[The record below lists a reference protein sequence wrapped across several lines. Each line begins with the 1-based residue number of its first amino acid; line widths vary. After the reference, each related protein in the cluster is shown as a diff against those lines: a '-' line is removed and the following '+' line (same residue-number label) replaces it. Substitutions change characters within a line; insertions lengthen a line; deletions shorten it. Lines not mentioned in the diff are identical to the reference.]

1 MLLSP
6 ALTATANAVAA
17 CDQTPAAATHD
28 AAIMMPLS
36 PRLLRRLILVG
47 IAASLAIAIG
57 LGVFHRDIDAPTA
70 AKIADRLLAQYRH
83 GSGEP
88 AQNFAAREDRI
99 WADGW
104 EFRWRY
110 RPCSEL
116 ASLRVWISRDGRRA
130 SYAELPDC
138 QPQGGVAMSP
148 LKV

>member
-1 MLLSP
+1 
-6 ALTATANAVAA
+6 
-17 CDQTPAAATHD
+17 
-28 AAIMMPLS
+28 MMPLVA
-36 PRLLRRLILVG
+36 LNWRRLILIG
-47 IAASLAIAIG
+47 IAASLMIAIA

-70 AKIADRLLAQYRH
+70 AKIADRLLIQYRH

-88 AQNFAAREDRI
+88 AGNFAAREDRQ

-138 QPQGGVAMSP
+138 APTEP

>member
-1 MLLSP
+1 MASVPRFRPSSRQRPVPSAAEPLP
-6 ALTATANAVAA
+6 ETAAK
-17 CDQTPAAATHD
+17 PAAA
-28 AAIMMPLS
+28 A
-36 PRLLRRLILVG
+36 RGRRRLILAG
-47 IAASLAIAIG
+47 IALALAVAVG

-70 AKIADRLLAQYRH
+70 AGMADRLLAQYRQ

-88 AQNFAAREDRI
+88 FANFGRREDNI

-110 RPCSEL
+110 VPCPQF

-138 QPQGGVAMSP
+138 SPDDGVMGTS

>member
-1 MLLSP
+1 M
-6 ALTATANAVAA
+6 AEA
-17 CDQTPAAATHD
+17 
-28 AAIMMPLS
+28 S
-36 PRLLRRLILVG
+36 PRLSSVALRRLILAG
-47 IAASLAIAIG
+47 IALALAIAIG

-70 AKIADRLLAQYRH
+70 ARIADRLRVQYDR
-83 GSGEP
+83 GSGESVR
-88 AQNFAAREDRI
+88 NFAPREDRQ

-110 RPCSEL
+110 VPCPQF

-138 QPQGGVAMSP
+138 SPDDGVMGTS